1 MPTGTEDPGTTP
13 ATTTATAPP
22 SPDTT
27 PETTAPPQPGTPSGA
42 AGDGTPP
49 SEPRSDAGSTDQAPA
64 AGEEA
69 PSDSTEAPAKEAP
82 KAPSWEELVEAADP
96 DSIRKNRRIMG
107 IAGEMAQ
114 RLAATQAEA
123 LAAKRADELVEQR
136 LKAREA
142 QAQLEAK
149 MERAKAG
156 DFYALGQE
164 TADELLRQ
172 AQARDGDASR
182 LTVEKGA
189 TDRVQAAVEEWSKA
203 FPPEVLTAASE
214 AWSAKPRAGD
224 FYSDLK
230 TYLEV
235 FTPALA
241 DHLVRTKAAEQEAA
255 LFQKWEKER
264 LPALRAR
271 ALAEVNGGE
280 PVPDNEGGTPTR
292 QRVVT
297 DDDVRRMPLAEYE
310 QVFDLATGRPKA
322 NSGVIYKATR
332 GVDPR
337 QIAAAGRSF

>member
-1 MPTGTEDPGTTP
+1 MPPGTEDPSTTP
-13 ATTTATAPP
+13 ATPDATAPP

-27 PETTAPPQPGTPSGA
+27 PETTAPPQQGTPSGA
-42 AGDGTPP
+42 AGDGTSPP
-49 SEPRSDAGSTDQAPA
+49 GEPRSDASTTTDQAPA
-64 AGEEA
+64 DGEEA
-69 PSDSTEAPAKEAP
+69 PSTDKEAP
-82 KAPSWEELVEAADP
+82 PKVPSWEELVETADP

-114 RLAATQAEA
+114 RLAAQQAEA
-123 LAAKRADELVEQR
+123 LANTRAEALVEQR
-136 LKAREA
+136 LREREA
-142 QAQLEAK
+142 QAQHDAK

-172 AQARDGDASR
+172 AQARDGDVSR
-182 LTVEKGA
+182 QAAEKGA
-189 TDRVQAAVEEWSKA
+189 TDRVQATVEAWSKA
-203 FPPEVLTAASE
+203 FPPEVLTAATE
-214 AWSAKPRAGD
+214 AWSSRPRAGD
-224 FYSDLK
+224 FYGDLK
-230 TYLEV
+230 TYLDV
-235 FTPALA
+235 FTPVLA
-241 DHLVRTKAAEQEAA
+241 DHLVRQKAAEQETA

-310 QVFDLATGRPKA
+310 QIFDLATGRPKA